1 MTILART
8 LAVLLIAVLLIV
20 VGIALGPAFLV
31 LLYIGGIALLV
42 AAVMWL
48 LEVRNARH
56 GGKSLHT

>member
-1 MTILART
+1 MTVLART
-8 LAVLLIAVLLIV
+8 LTVLLIAMLLIV

-31 LLYIGGIALLV
+31 LLYIGGITLFV

-48 LEVRNARH
+48 LEVRSARH